1 MGEANFYYFTCLNL
15 GGCQCL
21 KLCRAMSQA
30 ATQLFQANH
39 KLLVR
44 TLYKRIFRLHRGLP
58 GDFRLLGDGYCRDE
72 FKRHKG
78 CTKSEA
84 DVFLREWTSYA
95 ITLAKQLSKRTA
107 FQSFGVNLKEEQLE
121 EFKAEQVVQLYE
133 LFQESTKPISEEGSS

>member
-1 MGEANFYYFTCLNL
+1 MARARALKVSPAQNSVNL
-15 GGCQCL
+15 SICVYI
-21 KLCRAMSQA
+21 
-30 ATQLFQANH
+30 
-39 KLLVR
+39 LV
-44 TLYKRIFRLHRGLP
+44 
-58 GDFRLLGDGYCRDE
+58 RDE

-121 EFKAEQVVQLYE
+121 DFKAEQVVQLYE